1 MEQGEEE
8 EEGML
13 SPLNDGAK
21 LYCEY
26 SEILGVPDNLVR
38 WRMRY
43 SSIRM
48 FYYSYLKNDGSLD
61 VLYQFLSMYCSDP
74 SKILL
79 SDMRCRVIFIS
90 NYPNILYISHR
101 ANILLNILD
110 VQMLRSFLYHEV
122 HFYKERWISKNLL
135 RLYSKIR
142 LFLFKLYITKILV

>member
-1 MEQGEEE
+1 
-8 EEGML
+8 ML
-13 SPLNDGAK
+13 SPLNGGAK

-61 VLYQFLSMYCSDP
+61 VLYQFKCQFLSMYCSDP

-79 SDMRCRVIFIS
+79 SDAMPCYFHIQLSKYSVYFAQSKYFI
-90 NYPNILYISHR
+90 
-101 ANILLNILD
+101 
-110 VQMLRSFLYHEV
+110 E
-122 HFYKERWISKNLL
+122 
-135 RLYSKIR
+135 YS
-142 LFLFKLYITKILV
+142 

>member
-1 MEQGEEE
+1 
-8 EEGML
+8 ML
-13 SPLNDGAK
+13 SPLNGGAK

-61 VLYQFLSMYCSDP
+61 VLYQFKCQFLSMYCSDP
-74 SKILL
+74 SCYFHIQL
-79 SDMRCRVIFIS
+79 SKYSV
-90 NYPNILYISHR
+90 YYISHR
-101 ANILLNILD
+101 ANVSLNILG

>member
-1 MEQGEEE
+1 
-8 EEGML
+8 ML

-61 VLYQFLSMYCSDP
+61 VLYQFKCQFLSMYCSDP
-74 SKILL
+74 SCYFHIQLSKYSVYYLL
-79 SDMRCRVIFIS
+79 
-90 NYPNILYISHR
+90 HR
-101 ANILLNILD
+101 ANVLLNILG
-110 VQMLRSFLYHEV
+110 VQMLRYF
-122 HFYKERWISKNLL
+122 IS
-135 RLYSKIR
+135 
-142 LFLFKLYITKILV
+142 YITKFISIKEDGYPKISLTTTLFKNSIIPLQIIYYEDTCLKFSLLKN